1 VVLATTFLDSRVRL
15 GKGSRGSL
23 FVFTRTE
30 EGTASLQD
38 AGACS
43 SPRKPPC
50 ACALQGLQE
59 RCSDCVGHQAVEEEI

>member
-38 AGACS
+38 AGA
-43 SPRKPPC
+43 
-50 ACALQGLQE
+50 
-59 RCSDCVGHQAVEEEI
+59 